1 MRRLFPEVS
10 PWSMCSENEALDRS
24 SHKELSSFESTL
36 DTYKLLP
43 TKRVPDPSLCVK
55 KYRRSAAGG
64 GAKVFQDE
72 KVRSMEQLD
81 LTVDFLMSVWSQ
93 QKSRV
98 EMQKALFLQTVNFV
112 DDRIRAVQVDLTKL
126 IGSLNVDQT
135 SKIWDRVRKL
145 QATLIRYN
153 IVTHYLLSNLNSSK
167 YEWKFAHTALTTTI
181 SSYFATLDHRD
192 NYIDIKELDEM
203 MSYASLLHL
212 ATVIRGKESAVPPAS
227 STGQQCGLALSD
239 GAGMSSLLGLYRK
252 YLGENTFLNLK
263 KLKKYR
269 WALDLAS
276 EFENGNYLV
285 MLRMLRGDDD
295 ESKWRILSR
304 CCIAQVLPIIRIG
317 LMRQYNKTFGKEEKV
332 PGSDLQHLLH
342 LPSEDAAITFCE
354 NIGLST
360 IASIEGGTRDCV
372 VMKIAPISVS
382 EDSISK
388 ITNPG
393 RSEDSFVFGR
403 MEWYKEWKE
412 LPKSAWDTESD
423 REEKESISSMSSLQK
438 ALAKMDISVKTE
450 KSKPDI
456 RVDGDGI
463 LIPPASILRGFIHS

>member
-1 MRRLFPEVS
+1 MFPVIA

-24 SHKELSSFESTL
+24 SHKELSSFESTI

-43 TKRVPDPSLCVK
+43 TKRIPDPSLCVK

-64 GAKVFQDE
+64 GVKIYQHE
-72 KVRSMEQLD
+72 KNRSMEQLE
-81 LTVDFLMSVWSQ
+81 LTIDFLMCVWSQ
-93 QKSRV
+93 QKSRM

-126 IGSLNVDQT
+126 LGRLNVDERI
-135 SKIWDRVRKL
+135 KICSRVRRL

-153 IVTHYLLSNLNSSK
+153 ILTHYLLSNLNASK
-167 YEWKFAHTALTTTI
+167 YEWKFAHTALTTSV
-181 SSYFATLDHRD
+181 SSYFSTLQHRD
-192 NYIDIKELDEM
+192 DDIDLEELDEI

-212 ATVIRGKESAVPPAS
+212 ATVIRAQESAVPLGS
-227 STGQQCGLALSD
+227 STGQQCGLTLSD
-239 GAGMSSLLGLYRK
+239 GSGISSLLGLYRK
-252 YLGENTFLNLK
+252 FLGENTFSNMS

-276 EFENGNYLV
+276 EYEIGNYLV
-285 MLRMLRGDDD
+285 MLRKLQDGN
-295 ESKWRILSR
+295 ESQWRTLSR

-317 LMRQYNKTFGKEEKV
+317 LMRQYNKTFGKQEKV
-332 PGSDLQHLLH
+332 PGKDLQYLLH
-342 LPSEDAAITFCE
+342 LPSEDAAITFSE
-354 NIGLST
+354 DIGLSIT
-360 IASIEGGTRDCV
+360 ASVEGGLRDCV
-372 VMKIAPISVS
+372 IMKVAPISIS
-382 EDSISK
+382 EDSVSR

-412 LPKSAWDTESD
+412 LPSSAWDTEFD
-423 REEKESISSMSSLQK
+423 REKKESIGTMSSLQK

-450 KSKPDI
+450 KSNPDI

-463 LIPPASILRGFIHS
+463 LIPPASILLGIIQP

>member
-1 MRRLFPEVS
+1 MTNIMQRIYPVVA

-24 SHKELSSFESTL
+24 SHKELSSFESTV

-43 TKRVPDPSLCVK
+43 TKRIPDPSLCVK

-64 GAKVFQDE
+64 GAQMYQDE
-72 KVRSMEQLD
+72 KIRSMEQLE
-81 LTVDFLMSVWSQ
+81 LTVDFLMCVWSQ
-93 QKSRV
+93 QKSRM

-126 IGSLNVDQT
+126 LGGLKVNHSNI
-135 SKIWDRVRKL
+135 IWARVREL

-153 IVTHYLLSNLNSSK
+153 IFTHYLLSNLNASK
-167 YEWKFAHTALTTTI
+167 YEWKFAHTALTTTV
-181 SSYFATLDHRD
+181 SSYFSTFHHQDEH
-192 NYIDIKELDEM
+192 IDLKEMDEI

-212 ATVIRGKESAVPPAS
+212 ATVIRGQESAVPSAS

-239 GAGMSSLLGLYRK
+239 GSGISSLLSLYQK
-252 YLGENTFLNLK
+252 FLGDHTFS

-269 WALDLAS
+269 WVLDLAS
-276 EFENGNYLV
+276 EYENGNYLV
-285 MLRMLRGDDD
+285 ILRMLHDDD
-295 ESKWRILSR
+295 GSKWRILSR

-317 LMRQYNKTFGKEEKV
+317 LMRQYNKSFAKEEKV
-332 PGSDLQHLLH
+332 TGKDLQHLLH
-342 LPSEDAAITFCE
+342 LPSEDIAITFCE
-354 NIGLST
+354 DIGLST
-360 IASIEGGTRDCV
+360 TASIEGGIRDCV
-372 VMKIAPISVS
+372 IMKVSPISIA

-388 ITNPG
+388 VTNPG
-393 RSEDSFVFGR
+393 RSEDSFVFGT

-423 REEKESISSMSSLQK
+423 REKKESIGTMTSLQMT
-438 ALAKMDISVKTE
+438 LLKMDISVKTE
-450 KSKPDI
+450 KSNPDI

-463 LIPPASILRGFIHS
+463 LIPPASILKDIIQP